1 MRLLTALLVITAPV
15 VASANDGGFSY
26 HAGAIDGK
34 YPIQMTLSRSFSDM
48 MGSYFYLSKGE
59 IIDLEGTVEDE
70 AVVLTETVE
79 GKETGVFRGTFGE
92 NGTTLEGT
100 WSTPDG
106 AKEMPFRVERF
117 GYQYLEE
124 RQLRI
129 KDQPISISMGYPV
142 FEWGGGAKEQA
153 LNGLVTDWIHLREKG
168 FVNDATEMIAPDFH
182 AEYSIDI
189 GADVLYFSRDGFAS
203 VLFYVYT
210 YTGGAHG
217 MTTYAALNVSLRGDA
232 ATAVSLS
239 DLFTPDGLKKLSD
252 ACIADLKKQ
261 EASGVVDGGVDSLDA
276 DALSDFT
283 LSPRGITIYFE
294 PYAVA
299 SYAEGPFEVTI
310 AFDSLANEL
319 KPDALKGTGLLNDD

>member
-1 MRLLTALLVITAPV
+1 MRILIVSLALTVSII
-15 VASANDGGFSY
+15 ASANDGGFAY
-26 HAGAIDGK
+26 YAGSIDEK
-34 YPIQMTLSRSFSDM
+34 YPIQMMLSRSFSDL

-59 IIDLEGTVEDE
+59 TIDLEGTVEDE

-92 NGTTLEGT
+92 NGTSLEGT

-106 AKEMPFRVERF
+106 AKEMPFRVDRF
-117 GYQYLEE
+117 GYQYMEE

-153 LNGLVTDWIHLREKG
+153 LNGIVTDWIHLREKG
-168 FVNDATEMIAPDFH
+168 FVNDATEMITPDFH

-189 GADVLYFSRDGFAS
+189 GADVPYFSRDGFAS

-217 MTTYAALNVSLRGDA
+217 MTTYASLNVSLRGDGSA
-232 ATAVSLS
+232 AVSLV
-239 DLFTPDGLKKLSD
+239 DLLTADGMKKLSEL
-252 ACIADLKKQ
+252 CIADLKKQ
-261 EASGVVDGGVDSLDA
+261 EASGVVDGGIDSLDA

-283 LSPRGITIYFE
+283 LSPRGITVYFE

-310 AFDSLANEL
+310 PFEALGDAM